1 MVSGKTLLTRI
12 HEAGKTPALGRRLE
26 EDPKETLAAVMLH
39 LQDLFNVRQGS
50 AMTCPEYGLPDFND
64 LVHSSPLTM
73 ETELAKA
80 IKEAIRRYEPRL
92 MAVRVRHV
100 PDEHNPLN
108 LAFQIS
114 ARLTV
119 GDKKR
124 PVSFETIMTE
134 SGRIRVRE

>member
-1 MVSGKTLLTRI
+1 
-12 HEAGKTPALGRRLE
+12 
-26 EDPKETLAAVMLH
+26 
-39 LQDLFNVRQGS
+39 
-50 AMTCPEYGLPDFND
+50 
-64 LVHSSPLTM
+64 M